1 MSAWFQ
7 SCYTYL
13 MFHRTSLSH
22 DLVVPIWKS
31 GMSLG
36 LMIDKK
42 TKRFVKSTFP
52 VGSQTHTE
60 SVD

>member
-1 MSAWFQ
+1 
-7 SCYTYL
+7 
-13 MFHRTSLSH
+13 MFHGSSLSH

-42 TKRFVKSTFP
+42 TKRFVRFISAQ
-52 VGSQTHTE
+52 SANISE
-60 SVD
+60 SVGF

>member
-1 MSAWFQ
+1 MPPFKFLRSDIHLIFRG
-7 SCYTYL
+7 S
-13 MFHRTSLSH
+13 SLTH

-42 TKRFVKSTFP
+42 TKRFVVPIFSA
-52 VGSQTHTE
+52 
-60 SVD
+60 